1 MQIPQIHNEELERI
15 MTVFKKNST
24 FAINHIHLARAIRDA
39 DFLVPVIQSNVFG
52 QIKDGI
58 GQIEDDNGRLYCP
71 AFTNVDEYA
80 RYTSVLQNKKTL
92 KKVETMSLEELFYL
106 CLEAPT
112 GDLVGVVINP
122 FSHNLVIY
130 KEKIEL
136 MRRLNY
142 VDVQE
147 LEDINPDI
155 EETFREFVDTN
166 SDLVEQIKFLL
177 SHDRFYIL
185 PREIHQMLEIKIYED
200 TQPEVEDIYVFTSKE
215 ETLKFLEEV
224 GVIKDTYFLKL
235 SIRDAVQHITTNRA
249 LRIVVDNV
257 AEFDYNEFLTT
268 CHEIYAH
275 CIGRK
280 FVVAKAMESSQEK
293 TDKMLEAILSFNKL
307 YEIVIM
313 KNGIKHPI
321 YYEEEGREYGF
332 LFTSRPLADI
342 WLGERAI
349 QKDNVKVEELKTSR
363 PIAPK
368 FKRFGNYDYIIINE
382 HITVSVDDFARVEKL
397 LIS

>member
-1 MQIPQIHNEELERI
+1 MLLLQVPQIHNEELERI
-15 MTVFKKNST
+15 MTVFKENST

-39 DFLVPVIQSNVFG
+39 DFLVPVMQNNIFG
-52 QIKDGI
+52 QIKDG
-58 GQIEDDNGRLYCP
+58 DGRLYCP

-80 RYTSVLQNKKTL
+80 RYTSALQNKEAL

-112 GDLVGVVINP
+112 EGLVGVSINP

-130 KEKIEL
+130 KEKMEL

-155 EETFREFVDTN
+155 EETFKEFVDTN
-166 SDLVEQIKFLL
+166 SDLAEQIKFLL

-224 GVIKDTYFLKL
+224 GGIKDTYFLKL
-235 SIRDAVQHITTNRA
+235 SIRDVVQHITTNRA

-268 CHEIYAH
+268 CYEIYDH

-280 FVVAKAMESSQEK
+280 FAVAKAMESSQEK
-293 TDKMLEAILSFNKL
+293 TDKMLEAILSFNEL

-313 KNGIKHPI
+313 ENGLKHPI
-321 YYEEEGREYGF
+321 HHEEEGRKYGF

-342 WLGERAI
+342 WLGERVI
-349 QKDNVKVEELKTSR
+349 QKDKVKVEELKTSK

-382 HITVSVDDFARVEKL
+382 YITVSADDFARVEKL